1 MEECFCLFLIK
12 WLMYLF
18 PPPLK
23 FNYVITCND
32 TEANLRQ
39 QSSQDDKY
47 MGVR

>member
-1 MEECFCLFLIK
+1 MFLFVPYQMANVPL
-12 WLMYLF
+12 